1 MSEKFGV
8 QINAV
13 KAVLESDWVNLANF
27 FTALRVLLMPP
38 IVLLLLY
45 EGRLPYDAPANIVTG
60 LVFIAAALTDKADGY
75 FARKN
80 DTVTRI
86 GQFADPL
93 ADKLLML
100 PIMVTLWYVGMYVGA
115 GAEGGPITLAKP
127 AMFPLWVLL
136 VVLVREVLISVIR
149 MIGARKSISFPA
161 SWSGKIKM
169 FSQVV
174 VVSVLIFLPANRNDT
189 VVITLVYIMAAITIY
204 SGFDYVLRAR
214 REIFSAPGRGTAREG
229 RA

>member
-80 DTVTRI
+80 NTVTRI

-189 VVITLVYIMAAITIY
+189 VVVTLVYIMAAITIY

-229 RA
+229 

>member
-136 VVLVREVLISVIR
+136 VVVVREVLISVIR

-189 VVITLVYIMAAITIY
+189 VVVTLVYIMAAITIY

-214 REIFSAPGRGTAREG
+214 REIFSAPGRGTAREC
-229 RA
+229 